1 MIQLCFIDHQCGY
14 LYKDFHPLRCRLQ
27 GEKVPLRREEVLIHG
42 EGVRTDGRV
51 CTVFWALSNCHRQ
64 IESNSNIYHIATYT

>member
-1 MIQLCFIDHQCGY
+1 
-14 LYKDFHPLRCRLQ
+14 
-27 GEKVPLRREEVLIHG
+27 VPLRREEVPVHG

-64 IESNSNIYHIATYT
+64 IESNSNTPPCTKQLFVYMLNSLYTLMIFELEKLSPKNPVGKI